1 MSNYSEIGNSR
12 SSAVSDSLDFLL
24 TVFVIVD
31 NVDHDFFALIFL
43 MSISMVPLLAF
54 SLLRGAWFHAK
65 MRCQERS

>member
-31 NVDHDFFALIFL
+31 NVDHDFFALIFFDVDFNGTPP
-43 MSISMVPLLAF
+43 SFFSTTRCMV
-54 SLLRGAWFHAK
+54 S
-65 MRCQERS
+65 C